1 MSHALGRG
9 LDTSGIDH
17 SWIVFARLCSL
28 VLVSS
33 GCSIHGNSIN
43 FITSLYQ
50 SVDVSC
56 YLYTYV
62 SVFNSFSNGGLPVNN
77 EDDSD
82 DSKDDDSDNHWN
94 NNNGILYDDDDN
106 TWLWIRNLFFITGMF
121 FRRYFVL
128 RHSLLITTV
137 TMNRL
142 LDETFYDIA
151 IYISI
156 NVNNH
161 KFERKNERQDT

>member
-50 SVDVSC
+50 SVDD

-82 DSKDDDSDNHWN
+82 DSKDDDSDNH
-94 NNNGILYDDDDN
+94 
-106 TWLWIRNLFFITGMF
+106 
-121 FRRYFVL
+121 
-128 RHSLLITTV
+128 
-137 TMNRL
+137 
-142 LDETFYDIA
+142 
-151 IYISI
+151 
-156 NVNNH
+156 
-161 KFERKNERQDT
+161 